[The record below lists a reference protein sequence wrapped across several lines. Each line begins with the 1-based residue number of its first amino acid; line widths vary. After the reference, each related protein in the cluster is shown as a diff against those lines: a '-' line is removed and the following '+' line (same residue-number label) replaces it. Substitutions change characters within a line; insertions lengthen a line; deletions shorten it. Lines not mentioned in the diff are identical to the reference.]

1 MTTSTLKT
9 LLFSDMVNGIIQT
22 FTVGSPVAFQYPDRD
37 NGGFKAVDGTVEKV
51 AKNKAGQAYVVLV
64 KDGKQYRSYT
74 ASKIRF
80 N

>member
-1 MTTSTLKT
+1 MTVSTLKT
-9 LLFSDMVNGIIQT
+9 LLFSDMVKT

-51 AKNKAGQAYVVLV
+51 AENKAGQAYVTLV

>member
-1 MTTSTLKT
+1 MTVSELNTITS
-9 LLFSDMVNGIIQT
+9 
-22 FTVGSPVAFQYPDRD
+22 FTIGSSVGFQYPDRD
-37 NGGFKAVDGTVEKV
+37 HGGFKDVEGIVEKV
-51 AKNKAGQAYVVLV
+51 AENKTGQAYVVLV

>member
-1 MTTSTLKT
+1 MTVSTLKT
-9 LLFSDMVNGIIQT
+9 LLFSDMVKT

-37 NGGFKAVDGTVEKV
+37 HGGFKAVDGIVEKV
-51 AKNKAGQAYVVLV
+51 AENKAGQAYVMLT
-64 KDGKQYRSYT
+64 DGTKYRSYT